1 MRSFGAMGLVLAL
14 ASACAGEADV
24 AATSPRP
31 AAVSGDWSIASA
43 AAPEGA
49 VVAGRLTLSPEHSWR
64 LRYDYRMAGAAPD
77 QVWSAGLSGRWEL
90 QPGDPV
96 AVRFEVLDD
105 RSTAVGV
112 LRAPGTMEVALGG
125 LTLRLERA
133 PE

>member
-1 MRSFGAMGLVLAL
+1 MRSFGALGCVLAL

-43 AAPEGA
+43 VAPEGS
-49 VVAGRLTLSPEHSWR
+49 VVGGRLTLSPDRSWR
-64 LRYDYRMAGAAPD
+64 LRYDHRMAGAAD
-77 QVWSAGLSGRWEL
+77 QVWSSGLSGRWEL
-90 QPGDPV
+90 QPGEPV

-112 LRAPGTMEVALGG
+112 VRASGTMEVALGG
-125 LTLRLERA
+125 LALRLERA